1 MNKEKVLALL
11 KEINYPGFSRDI
23 VSFGMIGNIEIDEN
37 TVSIQLK
44 ITSDNEE
51 KKQELVGEIGRAS
64 CRERV

>member
-51 KKQELVGEIGRAS
+51 KKARA
-64 CRERV
+64 CWGGQRKALQRF